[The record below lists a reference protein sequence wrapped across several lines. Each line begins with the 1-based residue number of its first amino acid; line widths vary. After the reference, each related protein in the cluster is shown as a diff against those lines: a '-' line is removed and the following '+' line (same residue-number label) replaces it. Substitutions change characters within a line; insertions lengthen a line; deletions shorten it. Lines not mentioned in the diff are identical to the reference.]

1 MSVSIVFSFWTTTL
15 DLAEVA
21 LKQVQIPYTRVD
33 GKMLANQRQL
43 ALESFIE
50 DPRILTILISL
61 RCGSTG
67 YVKHSSLQE
76 NLSKLT
82 IQGSI

>member
-1 MSVSIVFSFWTTTL
+1 MCDSIIFSFWTTTL
-15 DLAEVA
+15 DLAEIA
-21 LKQVQIPYTRVD
+21 LKEVQIPYTRVD
-33 GKMLANQRQL
+33 GTMPAKQRQL

-67 YVKHSSLQE
+67 YVKQ
-76 NLSKLT
+76 
-82 IQGSI
+82 

>member
-1 MSVSIVFSFWTTTL
+1 MSYSIVFSFWTTTL
-15 DLAEVA
+15 DLAEIA

-33 GKMLANQRQL
+33 GTMPTKQRQQ
-43 ALESFIE
+43 ALESFVE

-67 YVKHSSLQE
+67 YVKHSNLQE
-76 NLSKLT
+76 HLSKLT
-82 IQGSI
+82 VQGSI